1 VPRQGTVPDLTV
13 PDLLQRKLVTTHPGS
28 SSPVKRLAF
37 LRGRLN
43 FANLTALLALFLAL
57 GGSSYAALSVGS
69 EQIANNGV
77 RSEDLRNNDV
87 RGRDIRIDTV
97 RGTDVRDGD
106 LRGRDMRY
114 NTLTGAD
121 VKESTLK
128 TVPRA
133 RDAQTL
139 AGKPAAA
146 YLGTDAQT
154 LAGKPASAFLGSDKQ
169 LRTGLI
175 EFAHGETATF
185 FSYGP
190 FTWTAECY
198 DGGGNTS
205 MTVFVES
212 SEPTASPRGPPDS
225 CSPFRPAREPK
236 CLACPTPTPTP
247 APPAPCTPSSR
258 SVRWPQVALSRWV
271 RASPG

>member
-1 VPRQGTVPDLTV
+1 M
-13 PDLLQRKLVTTHPGS
+13 TTRPS
-28 SSPVKRLAF
+28 SSRFARVL
-37 LRGRLN
+37 GRLS
-43 FANLTALLALFLAL
+43 FANLTALLALFVAL

-69 EQIANNGV
+69 EQIANNSV
-77 RSEDLRNNDV
+77 RSEDLRDNDV
-87 RGRDIRIDTV
+87 RGRDIRKDTV
-97 RGTDVRDGD
+97 RGTDVRDED
-106 LRGRDMRY
+106 LKGKDVRD

-121 VKESTLK
+121 LKESTLQS
-128 TVPRA
+128 VPSA

-212 SEPTASPRGPPDS
+212 SEADAFTAGPSGFVQP
-225 CSPFRPAREPK
+225 
-236 CLACPTPTPTP
+236 
-247 APPAPCTPSSR
+247 
-258 SVRWPQVALSRWV
+258 V
-271 RASPG
+271 SPGSRAKVFGVSDPDPDPDPGAAGSLYAEFPLSAVAPSGAEPLGQGFAGVNVAGADCVFNGILWP

>member
-1 VPRQGTVPDLTV
+1 
-13 PDLLQRKLVTTHPGS
+13 VTTHPGS

-69 EQIANNGV
+69 EQIANNSV

-169 LRTGLI
+169 LRTGLVKLDQ
-175 EFAHGETATF
+175 GETATF
-185 FSYGP
+185 LSYGP
-190 FTWTAECY
+190 FTWTARCTA
-198 DGGGNTS
+198 DGGGNTVL
-205 MTVFVES
+205 TVIAES
-212 SEPTASPRGPPDS
+212 SEADGFAAD
-225 CSPFRPAREPK
+225 PK
-236 CLACPTPTPTP
+236 SGQP
-247 APPAPCTPSSR
+247 
-258 SVRWPQVALSRWV
+258 V
-271 RASPG
+271 SPGRRARVFDVSDPDPGPDPGPTSGSLYAGFPLGAVAPSGAAPLGQGFAGLNLAGADCVVNGILWP

>member
-1 VPRQGTVPDLTV
+1 MTTRPD
-13 PDLLQRKLVTTHPGS
+13 S
-28 SSPVKRLAF
+28 SRPVKRLAL
-37 LRGRLN
+37 LRGRLS
-43 FANLTALLALFLAL
+43 FANLTALLALFVAL

-69 EQIANNGV
+69 EQIANNSV

-106 LRGRDMRY
+106 LQGKDVRD

-121 VKESTLK
+121 LKESTLQ

-133 RDAQTL
+133 RDAQML

-175 EFAHGETATF
+175 KLAQGETATL

-190 FTWTAECY
+190 FTWTARCT
-198 DGGGNTS
+198 DNGTGNMSLTG
-205 MTVFVES
+205 FVES
-212 SEPTASPRGPPDS
+212 TEAAFAANPGSGQPISPGPPVKGVFNVSDPDDDADPDTDAPQYAGFPLS
-225 CSPFRPAREPK
+225 AVAPSGAAPTGLG
-236 CLACPTPTPTP
+236 LAGINIAGADC
-247 APPAPCTPSSR
+247 
-258 SVRWPQVALSRWV
+258 VVNGILWP
-271 RASPG
+271 